1 MSSKSNGEAQVME
14 LKRRA
19 QSLREQEDLEAGEKL
34 EVQQT
39 VGDIEQQWR
48 TVLQAAE
55 ETQRCRKMFGA

>member
-1 MSSKSNGEAQVME
+1 ME

>member
-19 QSLREQEDLEAGEKL
+19 QSLREQEDLEADEKL

-39 VGDIEQQWR
+39 VGDTEQQWR
-48 TVLQAAE
+48 TVLQAVE